1 MILLCQQAAPSHQ
14 ARGWF
19 QVPDLANWT
28 TFTGWLHTALRE
40 YPEADAEFAIAEE
53 MSDELGRR
61 HPCGY
66 RDQRG
71 TIKQHGSPW
80 SDGDVVIASGT
91 RGFAVSRGNTP
102 HSDRTVTPEL
112 AQDHGFRF
120 VPSR

>member
-80 SDGDVVIASGT
+80 SW
-91 RGFAVSRGNTP
+91 
-102 HSDRTVTPEL
+102 
-112 AQDHGFRF
+112 
-120 VPSR
+120 